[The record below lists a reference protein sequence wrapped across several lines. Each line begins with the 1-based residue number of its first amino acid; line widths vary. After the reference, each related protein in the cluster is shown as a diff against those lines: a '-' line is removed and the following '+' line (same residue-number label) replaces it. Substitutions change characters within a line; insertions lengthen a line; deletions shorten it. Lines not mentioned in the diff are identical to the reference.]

1 MEEQNLNV
9 SNDLQVQTDLVNEPI
24 QENVNNVETEKSIE
38 TPPEGS
44 GSDVNIQTGITEPVE
59 DKNSVQDHTVVSDEI
74 QKKLDKLKEYEV
86 KDNEINE
93 LRQRLGVPETQ
104 DNVVFQANQEL
115 AMFEN
120 QAQQE
125 YIKLCN
131 KFGVDYRADKIDAS
145 GKELLEKDPKAFYQL
160 RYELENLTNRVN
172 AKREQ
177 VQSFIANRDM
187 NMAIERNRQ
196 VLDVSPVMKNHVNN
210 LIKEGLIDAGGVD
223 MVVNIGRDIAREA
236 YEMGR
241 QAALAESQAKTTS
254 PAQVLNNNVITQQA
268 TAPLGTPTTL
278 TLADVEKMDVKT
290 YAKNA
295 ALIDKLIA
303 EGRLK

>member
-24 QENVNNVETEKSIE
+24 QENVNNIETEKSIE
-38 TPPEGS
+38 TQPEGS
-44 GSDVNIQTGITEPVE
+44 GSDVNIQTGITEPIKDE
-59 DKNSVQDHTVVSDEI
+59 NPVQDQPVVSDEI

-196 VLDVSPVMKNHVNN
+196 VLGVSPVMKNHVNN

-254 PAQVLNNNVITQQA
+254 PAQVLNNNVITQQT
-268 TAPLGTPTTL
+268 TAPIGTPTTL

-295 ALIDKLIA
+295 ALIDKLIS

>member
-9 SNDLQVQTDLVNEPI
+9 SNGEQVQTEQVNEPI
-24 QENVNNVETEKSIE
+24 QENVIQPETEKSNE
-38 TPPEGS
+38 TPIEGS
-44 GSDVNIQTGITEPVE
+44 GSDVNIQEGITEPKQEEKPVE
-59 DKNSVQDHTVVSDEI
+59 DQPVVSDEI

-93 LRQRLGVPETQ
+93 LRQRLGVPESQ
-104 DNVVFQANQEL
+104 DNLTFQANQEL

-125 YIKLCN
+125 YIRLCN
-131 KFGVDYRADKIDAS
+131 KFGVDYRPDKIDAS

-160 RYELENLTNRVN
+160 RYELENLTNNVN

-177 VQSFIANRDM
+177 VQSFLAQRDM
-187 NMAIERNRQ
+187 NLAIERNKQ
-196 VLDVSPVMKNHVNN
+196 VLDVSPVMRNHVSH
-210 LIKEGLIDAGGVD
+210 LIKEGIIDAQGID
-223 MVVNIGRDIAREA
+223 MVVNIGRDIAQEA

-241 QAALAESQAKTTS
+241 QAALAEQKTGTT
-254 PAQVLNNNVITQQA
+254 PDKILNNNVITQQA

-278 TLADVEKMDVKT
+278 TLADVEKMDTAT

-295 ALIDKLIA
+295 ALIDKLYA
-303 EGRLK
+303 EGKLK

>member
-38 TPPEGS
+38 TQPEGS
-44 GSDVNIQTGITEPVE
+44 GSDVNIQTGITEPIKDE
-59 DKNSVQDHTVVSDEI
+59 NPVQDQPVVSDEI

-187 NMAIERNRQ
+187 NIAIERNRQ